1 MMVEGAYHI
10 PQCSAH
16 PSIRN
21 RPKEMLSLEKILM
34 LGKTEDKRRRGWPRM
49 RWLDNITDLMYMNL
63 NRLLEIVEDRGA
75 WCAPQGRKES
85 DLTIEQQQLIS
96 RGLPKWL
103 SGKKSTCSAGDPGS
117 ISGSGKSPRE
127 ENGNPLQYSCLG
139 NPMNRGAWRATA
151 QGVAKKSDMT

>member
-75 WCAPQGRKES
+75 WCAPGH
-85 DLTIEQQQLIS
+85 
-96 RGLPKWL
+96 
-103 SGKKSTCSAGDPGS
+103 
-117 ISGSGKSPRE
+117 
-127 ENGNPLQYSCLG
+127 
-139 NPMNRGAWRATA
+139 
-151 QGVAKKSDMT
+151 GVAESQIQIGN